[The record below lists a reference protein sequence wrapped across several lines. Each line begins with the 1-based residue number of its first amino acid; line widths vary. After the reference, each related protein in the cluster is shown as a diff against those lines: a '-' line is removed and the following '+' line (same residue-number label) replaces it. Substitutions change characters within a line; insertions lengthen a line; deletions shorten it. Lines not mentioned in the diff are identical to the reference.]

1 MRRTDLEFVNRTESS
16 DSEPDPIAETSDHK
30 RWWNVT
36 WYISLI
42 FFSVDN
48 KDTGL
53 DVNACIHFW
62 IKRCP
67 ELLWWFW
74 FILQG
79 SRIPSRPKNKAVRR
93 KLHAWT
99 ATFRKKKKKGRYE
112 FSNLCPCKTRPY
124 EWALSTITVQALPL
138 QLQFHR
144 RTEKSRIKYWS
155 LQWLGLPSVLTDMLH
170 VRQRLR
176 SPVPALG
183 DPAVQPLAKMRL
195 TTISDLKGSKAILH
209 CLSDRWTKAVLEN
222 KRIN

>member
-1 MRRTDLEFVNRTESS
+1 MQK
-16 DSEPDPIAETSDHK
+16 PPITSNGETLHD
-30 RWWNVT
+30 
-36 WYISLI
+36 ISLI

-93 KLHAWT
+93 RWHAWT
-99 ATFRKKKKKGRYE
+99 ATFRKKGKIRILKSLVCANTTKRVSVKHDNG
-112 FSNLCPCKTRPY
+112 S
-124 EWALSTITVQALPL
+124 STSFAVAIPPSDG
-138 QLQFHR
+138 
-144 RTEKSRIKYWS
+144 KSVIKYSS

-176 SPVPALG
+176 SPAPA
-183 DPAVQPLAKMRL
+183 PAAGRPCSAAPGEKW
-195 TTISDLKGSKAILH
+195 G
-209 CLSDRWTKAVLEN
+209 
-222 KRIN
+222 